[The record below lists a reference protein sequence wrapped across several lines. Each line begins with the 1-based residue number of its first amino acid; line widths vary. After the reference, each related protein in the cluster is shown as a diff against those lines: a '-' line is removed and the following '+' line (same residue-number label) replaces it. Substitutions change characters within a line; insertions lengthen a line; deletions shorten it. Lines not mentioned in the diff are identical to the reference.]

1 MAAGDPIS
9 YGIKSN
15 RIRTFVGRLCEESR
29 LPMEMRA
36 RMNSCCGASRGA
48 PHEQAVR
55 SPLRSLTAATRLSK
69 QAHPLSKARPDVRSP
84 KCSRFLAVAVAG
96 ADKREPGWPATPATG
111 LLGLRRRPVAS
122 DRDRMWVRLG
132 GKSTY
137 F

>member
-1 MAAGDPIS
+1 MAVC
-9 YGIKSN
+9 K
-15 RIRTFVGRLCEESR
+15 RTLVGRLCEESR

-84 KCSRFLAVAVAG
+84 RCSRFLAVAVAG
-96 ADKREPGWPATPATG
+96 ADRREPGWPATPATG

-122 DRDRMWVRLG
+122 ERDRMCVRLG